1 MSAQQNTGVMCMFN
15 ISLPL
20 NEIDFKTL
28 EKEIYQKVLKYGR
41 ELVKSILEKLDVMI
55 MENRDKTEYR
65 YICKKDTA
73 IKTVMGTIEYNRR
86 IYRYY
91 DETGEKHHIS
101 LLDEYLGINKAI
113 GQISAN
119 LVEKIIESVTNMSY
133 RKTAKN
139 ITKLTGQHISH
150 QAVWN
155 VVQKM
160 GEKIQEQEK
169 QKTKAYKKGELKGK
183 REVKVLFEEADG
195 LYINMQ
201 GNDRKGGSGRK
212 KEIKLQV
219 TYEGWKK
226 RYHGKCDEYVVVN
239 KNAVAGFHNPTEFA
253 DLIEAT
259 VSQEY
264 NTDKIQ
270 LRILNGDGA
279 SWIKESAELA
289 LKHFQ
294 LDRFHIFQAIHR
306 CIYDKKEAKKVSR
319 MIKKLKI
326 DQALNHIEQ
335 LKYKCGG
342 ETKEVKKLQ
351 ALQQYLTNNRN
362 GLIPYKQ
369 RENIKLPDPPEGISY
384 RNLGTMEH
392 NICDILYIRMKNR
405 KMSWSKAGAN
415 NLAKILALK
424 ASGKLHDAINLL
436 LSGELSKRLT
446 QKIKVK
452 KTTKHKA
459 KTKIKTNIYP
469 IRRGNMPFAACSVTN
484 GRKAIQDLITYSGQN
499 LF

>member
-1 MSAQQNTGVMCMFN
+1 MCMFN

-20 NEIDFKTL
+20 NDIDFKTL
-28 EKEIYQKVLKYGR
+28 EKEIYQRVLGYGR
-41 ELVKSILEKLDVMI
+41 ELIKSILEELDVMI
-55 MENRDKTEYR
+55 MESRDKTKFR
-65 YICKKDTA
+65 NICIKKTS
-73 IKTVMGTIEYNRR
+73 IKTVMGTIEYSRR

-91 DETGEKHHIS
+91 DEDGNKHYIS

-113 GQISAN
+113 GQMSAN
-119 LVEKIIESVTNMSY
+119 LVEKIIENATNMSY
-133 RKTAKN
+133 RKTAQN
-139 ITKLTGQHISH
+139 ITELTGQDISH
-150 QAVWN
+150 QTAWDI
-155 VVQKM
+155 VQKM

-169 QKTKAYKKGELKGK
+169 QKIKAYKKGELKGK

-201 GNDRKGGSGRK
+201 GKDRKGGSGRK

-219 TYEGWKK
+219 TYEGFKK
-226 RYHGKCDEYVVVN
+226 RYFGKCDEYAVVN
-239 KNAVAGFHNPTEFA
+239 KNVVAGFCSPTEFA

-306 CIYDKKEAKKVSR
+306 NIYDKKEAKKVSK

-342 ETKEVKKLQ
+342 EVKEVKKLET
-351 ALQQYLTNNRN
+351 LQQYLTNNRD
-362 GLIPYKQ
+362 GLIPYQQ
-369 RENIKLPDPPEGISY
+369 REHIKLPEPPEGVYY

-392 NICDILYIRMKNR
+392 NICDILYLRMKNR
-405 KMSWSKAGAN
+405 KMSWSIAGAN

-424 ASGKLHDAINLL
+424 ASGKLHDKINLL
-436 LSGELSKRLT
+436 LSGELSERLT
-446 QKIKVK
+446 EKVK
-452 KTTKHKA
+452 EIKKPKSKA
-459 KTKIKTNIYP
+459 NKIKTNIYP
-469 IRRGNMPFAACSVTN
+469 IHRGGMPFSGCPVTN
-484 GRKAIQDLITYSGQN
+484 GRKAIQDLITYGGQSI
-499 LF
+499 F